1 MNEEIRKRKS
11 EKLLRAMGKIDDS
24 LVLSCAQEKEP
35 KVRHRHRWA
44 VVAAAALLVLCLA
57 VGVGAATGTFSGE
70 ADLFAPAF
78 SGYPE
83 GTRPDPELLEQ
94 LGQPVGVS
102 TEEQGVTVTVDS
114 FLRDRHTCVA
124 VLSVH
129 KKGLD
134 GNEVSFDWNRL
145 EIGGFRVLEGGG
157 MSGSDLIPGDDTRE
171 CVVAWQDYEPIPTGK
186 MELILENLVLNRHRP
201 FREKAIQG
209 TWKLAFEVEA
219 QDLSHSLPAGQH
231 ITIEGVEGV
240 LEEITL
246 SPLSLTVKYT
256 VGEGAEMSRREG
268 LDFVITLK
276 DGTRFFNH
284 FLHGEEFSRG
294 EDGLILSGGG
304 ISEPNGDGFQCC
316 YAVRFGRLVS
326 LEEIESFTIEGETIP
341 LE

>member
-1 MNEEIRKRKS
+1 MNEKNRKS
-11 EKLLRAMGKIDDS
+11 EILLRSLGEIDDS
-24 LVLSCAQEKEP
+24 LILSAAQEQEP
-35 KVRHRHRWA
+35 TARPRKLRWA
-44 VVAAAALLVLCLA
+44 VIAAAAVLVLGLVVC
-57 VGVGAATGTFSGE
+57 VGAAGGGIPGLSG
-70 ADLFAPAF
+70 LFAPAF

-83 GTRPDPELLEQ
+83 GTGPDPELLEQ
-94 LGQPVGVS
+94 MGQPVGVS

-256 VGEGAEMSRREG
+256 VGEGVEMSRREG

-316 YAVRFGRLVS
+316 CAVRFGRLVP